1 MVSTSGHGVMINLI
15 NSTAY
20 DKFEGY
26 DKFVDKFQD
35 VSKVKN
41 PAVTKAK
48 VLQLL
53 RAFKRKRFGE

>member
-1 MVSTSGHGVMINLI
+1 MINLI